1 MTTSQ
6 PGTLLDGKAIADT
19 ILQECAA
26 SVARFRSHTGQEPG
40 LAVVLVG
47 QNPASQFY
55 VEAKKKACQQ
65 VGIVSYD
72 YRLSDSDTPDML
84 LELIDHLNADP
95 DVHGILVQLPL
106 PAGFDEQAVIE
117 RINPLKDVD
126 GFHPMNLGRVFQ
138 GLEGFRSCTPYGVLT
153 LLQRAQIPLAGAHVV
168 VVGRSNIVG
177 KPLAALLVQK
187 GVDATVTVAHSK
199 TTDLAAITRTADVL
213 VAAIG
218 VPERITAPMVKPGAV
233 VIDVGINRV
242 EDRGAKK
249 KYRIVGDVAFDS
261 VRPLCQ
267 AITPVPGGVGPMT
280 IAMLLTN
287 TMTSAHHHH
296 GVPWGTPQAG

>member
-1 MTTSQ
+1 MTHQ
-6 PGTLLDGKAIADT
+6 HFGTLIDGKAMADT
-19 ILQECAA
+19 LLQACAE
-26 SVARFRSHTGQEPG
+26 SVTRFRAQTGQDPG

-47 QNPASQFY
+47 HNPASQFY

-72 YRLSDSDTPDML
+72 YRLAESDTPDTL
-84 LELIDHLNADP
+84 NALIDHLNADP

-106 PAGFDEQAVIE
+106 PPGFDEQAVIE

-153 LLQRAQIPLAGAHVV
+153 LLQRSQVPLAGAHVV
-168 VVGRSNIVG
+168 IVGRSNIVG

-187 GVDATVTVAHSK
+187 GVDATVTLAHSK
-199 TTDLAAITRTADVL
+199 TTHLADLTRTADVL

-218 VPERITAPMVKPGAV
+218 VPERITADMVKPGAV

-242 EDRGAKK
+242 EDQRSKK
-249 KYRIVGDVAFDS
+249 KYRIVGDVDFDA
-261 VRPLCQ
+261 VRPVCQ

-280 IAMLLTN
+280 IAMLLGN
-287 TMTSAHHHH
+287 TMTSAQRHH
-296 GVPWGTPQAG
+296 GG